1 MADPGDMAAM
11 VVTGDDNR
19 HPKAKQ
25 WDDPCEGDTPPV
37 PRGTCNGVIALNVGG
52 KVMMTSRTTFAAAPP
67 DSLLARMF
75 GPDAD
80 ERWAPPR
87 LPDGSYFLDLNPAA
101 FGVVLDVL
109 RHGADI
115 LGGLDAPARHMAT
128 VVCDYLGLT
137 VGGPQATMGDDTDVI
152 ALCDRITVQ
161 VFGASALVADTFGLW
176 RADDEPTTTVT
187 LSREWPMP
195 RVRDVLASTL
205 KLAPIHLVVHQCLGR
220 VNGTV
225 RPEACLPLDS
235 PDVTLAHVY
244 RRRSARPIFLVHD
257 ALSFPVALPPATLCL
272 PPPCGGS
279 PVTLV
284 RPKDA
289 PVLLFVKQFDRAACT
304 LSRAVPVLVDPR
316 APLTASLPDMRR
328 ALGIAADAH
337 AHVFEEISN
346 EYVEEVDVARTL
358 DDNELVYGDILWI
371 EIAGDGLAPEP
382 IDAALVRERLAA
394 SAVAVAQ

>member
-1 MADPGDMAAM
+1 MAA
-11 VVTGDDNR
+11 VAITIDDNR

-25 WDDPCEGDTPPV
+25 CDDLCEGDTRPA
-37 PRGTCNGVIALNVGG
+37 PRGTGNGVIALNVGG
-52 KVMMTSRTTFAAAPP
+52 KAMMTSRTTFAAAPP

-109 RHGADI
+109 RHGAGI
-115 LGGLDAPARHMAT
+115 LDGLDAPARHMAT

-137 VGGPQATMGDDTDVI
+137 VDGPQAMMGDVI
-152 ALCDRITVQ
+152 ALGDRITVQ
-161 VFGASALVADTFGLW
+161 VFDASTLAADTFGLW
-176 RADDEPTTTVT
+176 RADDEPTATVT

-195 RVRDVLASTL
+195 RVRDVLASAL
-205 KLAPIHLVVHQCLGR
+205 RLAPIHLVVHQCLSR

-235 PDVTLAHVY
+235 ADVTLAHVY

-257 ALSFPVALPPATLCL
+257 AVYLSGAMPPATLCR

-289 PVLLFVKQFDRAACT
+289 PVLLFVKRFDRAACT
-304 LSRAVPVLVDPR
+304 LSKAAPVLVDPR
-316 APLTASLPDMRR
+316 APLTTSFADMRR
-328 ALGIAADAH
+328 ALGIADDAH
-337 AHVFEEISN
+337 VHVSEEVSD

>member
-1 MADPGDMAAM
+1 MADLDDTAAM
-11 VVTGDDNR
+11 AVAGDDNR

-25 WDDPCEGDTPPV
+25 CDYPCEGDTRPAA
-37 PRGTCNGVIALNVGG
+37 RGAGVIALNVGG
-52 KVMMTSRTTFAAAPP
+52 KAMMTSRTTFAAAPP

-128 VVCDYLGLT
+128 VVCDYLGLA
-137 VGGPQATMGDDTDVI
+137 VDGRRAMMADDTDAI
-152 ALCDRITVQ
+152 ALGNRITVQ
-161 VFGASALVADTFGLW
+161 VFDASALVADTFGLW
-176 RADDEPTTTVT
+176 RLDEPTATVT

-195 RVRDVLASTL
+195 RVRDALASTL
-205 KLAPIHLVVHQCLGR
+205 RLGPIHLVVHQCLRR

-235 PDVTLAHVY
+235 LDVTLAHVY

-257 ALSFPVALPPATLCL
+257 AASLPGALAPAMLRR
-272 PPPCGGS
+272 PPPCMGS
-279 PVTLV
+279 PETLA
-284 RPKDA
+284 RSEDA
-289 PVLLFVKQFDRAACT
+289 PVLLFVKRFDRAACV
-304 LSRAVPVLVDPR
+304 LSKVAPVLVDPR
-316 APLTASLPDMRR
+316 APLSASLADMRH
-328 ALGIAADAH
+328 ALGIADDAH
-337 AHVFEEISN
+337 VCVFEEISD
-346 EYVEEVDVARTL
+346 EYVEEVDVADTL
-358 DDNELVYGDILWI
+358 DENELVYGDILWI
-371 EIAGDGLAPEP
+371 EIAGDGLAAEP
-382 IDAALVRERLAA
+382 IDAAFVRQRLAA